1 MEGARSVKDGLK
13 MSRVTDPD
21 RLIARMRRIEG
32 QARGVQRMIREGCDC
47 EKIVIQLAAMK
58 AAINKV
64 AVSLVGCF
72 MADTISERLK
82 SDADITEVLE
92 KASKVMSKLS

>member
-1 MEGARSVKDGLK
+1 MGRI
-13 MSRVTDPD
+13 MDPEK
-21 RLIARMRRIEG
+21 LIARMKRIEG
-32 QARGVQRMIREGCDC
+32 QARGIQRMISKGEEC

-64 AVSLVGCF
+64 AVNLVGCF
-72 MADTISERLK
+72 MADAIVEQLQNSG
-82 SDADITEVLE
+82 DVTEALR